1 MILRTIA
8 ETKEYLNKARKAG
21 KTIGLVPTMGSLH
34 QGHLSLME
42 EARKKCD
49 VVIASIFVN
58 PLQFGVGEDYEEY
71 PRDLSKDVE
80 LARGLGVEAI
90 FAPEVKEMYP
100 RGYSTFIDL
109 EKVTEPLCG
118 RSRPGH
124 FRGVATVVTK
134 LFNIIQPDFAYFGQK
149 DAQQVMVIRT
159 MVTDLNMNL
168 EIVTVPIVREEDGL
182 AMSSRNVYL
191 NPEER
196 QQAGVLY
203 QSLQKVKEAIEAG
216 ERNPEK
222 AIKILKDMIKGKP
235 LAQLEYA
242 EILNLPDLA
251 NLALIQGQVLVALA
265 VRFGKTR
272 LIDNIVLEV

>member
-8 ETKEYLNKARKAG
+8 ETKDYLNKARKAK
-21 KTIGLVPTMGSLH
+21 KTIGLVPTMGFLH
-34 QGHLSLME
+34 KGHLTLME

-49 VVIASIFVN
+49 LVIASIFVN
-58 PLQFGVGEDYEEY
+58 PLQFGVGEDFEEY
-71 PRDLSKDVE
+71 PRDLTKDVE
-80 LARGLGVEAI
+80 LAKGVGVEAI

-100 RGYSTFIDL
+100 KGYATFVDL

-159 MVTDLNMNL
+159 MATDLNMNL

-191 NPEER
+191 NPQER
-196 QQAGVLY
+196 QQAVVLY
-203 QSLQKVKEAIEAG
+203 QSLQKAKEAVIAG

-222 AIKILKDMIKGKP
+222 VINILEDLIKSKP

-242 EILNLPDLA
+242 EILSLPDLA
-251 NLALIQGQVLVALA
+251 NLTVIQGQILLALA

-272 LIDNIVLEV
+272 LIDNMLLEV

>member
-8 ETKEYLNKARKAG
+8 ETKDYLNKARKAG
-21 KTIGLVPTMGSLH
+21 KTIGLVPTMGFLH
-34 QGHLSLME
+34 EGHLTLME

-49 VVIASIFVN
+49 LVITSIFVN

-80 LARGLGVEAI
+80 LARGAGVEAI

-109 EKVTEPLCG
+109 ERITAPLCG

-134 LFNIIQPDFAYFGQK
+134 LFNIIEPDFAYFGQK

-159 MVTDLNMNL
+159 MATDLNMNL

-191 NPEER
+191 NPQER
-196 QQAGVLY
+196 QQAVVLH
-203 QSLQKVKEAIEAG
+203 QSLQKAKEAIMTG

-222 AIKILKDMIKGKP
+222 VNNILKDLIEGNP

-242 EILNLPDLA
+242 EILSLPDLA
-251 NLALIQGQVLVALA
+251 NLAVIQGQVLLALA

-272 LIDNIVLEV
+272 LIDNMVLEV

>member
-8 ETKEYLNKARKAG
+8 ETKDYLNKARKAK
-21 KTIGLVPTMGSLH
+21 KTIGLVPTMGFLH
-34 QGHLSLME
+34 KGHLTLME

-49 VVIASIFVN
+49 LVIASIFVN
-58 PLQFGVGEDYEEY
+58 PLQFGVGEDFEEY
-71 PRDLSKDVE
+71 PRDLTKDVE
-80 LARGLGVEAI
+80 LAKGVGVEAI

-100 RGYSTFIDL
+100 KGYATFVDL

-159 MVTDLNMNL
+159 MATDLNMNL

-191 NPEER
+191 NPQER
-196 QQAGVLY
+196 QQAVVLY
-203 QSLQKVKEAIEAG
+203 QSLQKAKEAVIAG
-216 ERNPEK
+216 ESNPEK
-222 AIKILKDMIKGKP
+222 VINILEDLIKSKP

-242 EILNLPDLA
+242 EILSLPDLA
-251 NLALIQGQVLVALA
+251 NLTVIQGQILLALA

-272 LIDNIVLEV
+272 LIDNMLLEV

>member
-1 MILRTIA
+1 MILKTIA
-8 ETKEYLNKARKAG
+8 ETKDYLNKARKAG
-21 KTIGLVPTMGSLH
+21 KTIGLVPTMGFLH
-34 QGHLSLME
+34 KGHLTLME
-42 EARKKCD
+42 EARKQCD
-49 VVIASIFVN
+49 LVIVSIFVN

-80 LARGLGVEAI
+80 LARGVGVEAI

-100 RGYSTFIDL
+100 KGYSTFIDL

-159 MVTDLNMNL
+159 MAMDLNMNL
-168 EIVTVPIVREEDGL
+168 EIVTVPIVREADGL

-191 NPEER
+191 NPQER
-196 QQAGVLY
+196 QQAVVLY
-203 QSLQKVKEAIEAG
+203 QSLQKAKEAVMTG
-216 ERNPEK
+216 ERNPEQV
-222 AIKILKDMIKGKP
+222 INILEELIKGKP

-242 EILNLPDLA
+242 EILSLPNLA
-251 NLALIQGQVLVALA
+251 NLAVIQGQVLMALA

-272 LIDNIVLEV
+272 LIDNLVLEV